1 MPTMKAKR
9 LLDLAVAS
17 SLLLLLAP
25 VFALVAVAIRLESRG
40 PVFYA
45 SKRVGQNWRVFDFF
59 KFRTMRVDA
68 DRLLKDV
75 EHLNAY
81 ADDDGDG
88 DDRDG
93 DYDAAGVERAVL
105 IGDDGWVGE
114 AEMGAVLAKSSFL
127 KVEHDPRIT
136 RVGHLLRNTS
146 LDELPQLY
154 NVLRGDMSLVG
165 NRPLPLY
172 EAETLTTDADAERFL
187 APAGITGLWQVTE
200 RGGREVSE
208 ASRKALDIEYARVW
222 GFWYDLTLLYR
233 TLPATVQRADV

>member
-1 MPTMKAKR
+1 MTSKR
-9 LLDLAVAS
+9 LLDLTVA
-17 SLLLLLAP
+17 SLLLLLLSP
-25 VFALVAVAIRLESRG
+25 VFVLVAVAIRSESRG
-40 PVFYA
+40 PIFYA

-68 DRLLKDV
+68 DRLIKDV

-81 ADDDGDG
+81 ADDDGD
-88 DDRDG
+88 
-93 DYDAAGVERAVL
+93 ASGVHGAQEAVL

-114 AEMGAVLAKSSFL
+114 AEMEAVLAKASFL
-127 KVEHDPRIT
+127 KVENDPRIT
-136 RVGHLLRNTS
+136 RVGHFLRNTS

-154 NVLRGDMSLVG
+154 NVVKGDMSLVG

-172 EAETLTTDADAERFL
+172 EAETLTTDTDGERFL

-200 RGGREVSE
+200 RGGRVVSE
-208 ASRKALDIEYARVW
+208 ASRKALDVEYARVRS
-222 GFWYDLTLLYR
+222 FWYDLTLLYR